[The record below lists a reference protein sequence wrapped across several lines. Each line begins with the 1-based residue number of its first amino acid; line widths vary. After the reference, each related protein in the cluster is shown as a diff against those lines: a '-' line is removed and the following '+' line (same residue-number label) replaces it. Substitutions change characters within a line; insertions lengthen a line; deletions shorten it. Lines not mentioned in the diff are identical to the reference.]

1 MNAKPVL
8 EVVDIYKKYQ
18 DLDLLCGVSFE
29 VFPAETVCLLGPS
42 GSGKSTLLRIIAGIE
57 HAERGLVKWAGKDLS
72 EMPVH
77 RRRFSLMFQ
86 DYALFP
92 HLNVNDNVAF
102 GLKMQR
108 MDDMLIRRR
117 VTESLDMVNLQAF
130 GQRRVTELSGGE
142 QQRVA
147 LARALAPRPR
157 LIMLDEPLGALD
169 RSLKDQLNKELRDLL
184 KRLGIPVI
192 YVTHDQ
198 EEAYTIADRLIILHD
213 GHIIQQGKAEEIVSQ
228 PKTLWLAGF
237 LGFTNTVEGR
247 VSKSNPLT
255 SVTPFGEFIS
265 TAQLSN
271 CTVGQKVILVL
282 KPIDVQLGTA
292 NRPQNTLKGKVTEVL
307 FKGENY
313 QIAVEVGKGT
323 SITFQSS
330 QRLSIGDV
338 VNIYFPPGAVL
349 CYEK

>member
-1 MNAKPVL
+1 MNDKPVL

-18 DLDLLCGVSFE
+18 DYDLLCGVSLE

-57 HAERGLVKWAGKDLS
+57 GAERGVVKWAGKDLS
-72 EMPVH
+72 EVPAH
-77 RRRFSLMFQ
+77 HRRFSLMFQ

-92 HLNVNDNVAF
+92 HLNVHDNVAF

-108 MDDMLIRRR
+108 MDEMLIHRR
-117 VTESLDMVNLQAF
+117 VAESLKMVNLQAF

-169 RSLKDQLNKELRDLL
+169 RSLKDQLNKELRNLL
-184 KRLGIPVI
+184 KRLAIPVI

-198 EEAYTIADRLIILHD
+198 EEAYTIADRIIILHD
-213 GHIIQQGKAEEIVSQ
+213 GHIIQQGKPEEIVSQ

-237 LGFTNTVEGR
+237 LGFTNIIGGR
-247 VSKSNPLT
+247 VSKLNPLT

-271 CTVGQKVILVL
+271 CKVGQKVTLVL
-282 KPIDVQLGTA
+282 KPIDVQLGTK
-292 NRPQNTLKGKVTEVL
+292 NSSQNILRGKVSEVL

-313 QIAVEVGKGT
+313 QIVVDIGKGI
-323 SITFQSS
+323 SISIQSS
-330 QRLSIGDV
+330 QRLSIDDV
-338 VNIYFPPGAVL
+338 VNIYFPPHGVL